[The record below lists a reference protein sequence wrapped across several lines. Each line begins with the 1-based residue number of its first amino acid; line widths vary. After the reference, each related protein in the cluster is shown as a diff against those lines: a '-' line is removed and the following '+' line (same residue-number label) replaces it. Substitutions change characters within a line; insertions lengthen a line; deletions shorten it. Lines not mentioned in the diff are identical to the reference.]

1 MYLSQCVTTSSSS
14 IHSVNRSCTCT
25 ERPSCRKRLVQ
36 TTTIITSSCGLHFLP
51 QHKTEYVG
59 LQWWTLIH
67 PSIAYIPLYHRNMG
81 NCSNESNWCPSS
93 IPLNHTFLFSFH
105 THSPLDPL
113 CATNRAWW
121 REESFTTHLINL
133 YRYIILFSFLAFS
146 QKTWNQCDVKLM
158 GIMLFTPFQ
167 QWWDVC
173 KACSLHNL
181 IYNA

>member
-81 NCSNESNWCPSS
+81 NCRNESNWCPSS

-133 YRYIILFSFLAFS
+133 YRYIILTFQLSCIFPKNLKPVPCKTHGHHAVHPFSAVMRCL
-146 QKTWNQCDVKLM
+146 
-158 GIMLFTPFQ
+158 
-167 QWWDVC
+167 
-173 KACSLHNL
+173 
-181 IYNA
+181 